1 MYMDSIPVGCKN
13 PLGIATCTF
22 LVLNI
27 TNTFYICMYSVHVRV
42 RVDVLS
48 SVLYMQT
55 VCMCMS

>member
-27 TNTFYICMYSVHVRV
+27 TNRFYICMYSVHVHVYV
-42 RVDVLS
+42 RVHVGVLS
-48 SVLYMQT
+48 STVYM
-55 VCMCMS
+55 